1 MSYPREV
8 LVIKIEPLGIY
19 KLHKGHHEG
28 LAGWIDFFF
37 LRNVRRN
44 TVRKESWV
52 YDL

>member
-8 LVIKIEPLGIY
+8 LVIKTEPLGIY

-37 LRNVRRN
+37 FKKCKEKHGEE
-44 TVRKESWV
+44 RK
-52 YDL
+52 LGL